1 MIRYMMCLSDISDGM
16 KTLLS
21 GTETLCRKSLVLYA
35 RNKIERACL
44 KLCGLRTMMECITTT
59 GYLEKLKGEMEG
71 RLGCKIEVVEDG
83 DSSYPC
89 KMR

>member
-1 MIRYMMCLSDISDGM
+1 
-16 KTLLS
+16 
-21 GTETLCRKSLVLYA
+21 
-35 RNKIERACL
+35 
-44 KLCGLRTMMECITTT
+44 MECITTT